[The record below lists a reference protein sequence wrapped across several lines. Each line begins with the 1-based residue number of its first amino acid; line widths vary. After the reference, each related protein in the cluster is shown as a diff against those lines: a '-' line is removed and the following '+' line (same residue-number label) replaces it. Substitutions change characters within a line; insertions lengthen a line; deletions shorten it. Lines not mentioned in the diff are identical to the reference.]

1 MYYIYLQDL
10 SGVIAMYD
18 FLEGQF
24 IVAKETI
31 NYFFIKIIT
40 KIFKALFKLSICLII
55 NSFISLIYIN
65 IISLLY
71 IIYTMYNTYK
81 SISYYKNIIGDIRE
95 KAKIDKFYFEMDFT
109 LLRNCLLGKE
119 VNYGK

>member
-40 KIFKALFKLSICLII
+40 KIFNALFKLSIC
-55 NSFISLIYIN
+55 LIYIN

-95 KAKIDKFYFEMDFT
+95 KAKIDNFYFEMDFT